1 MVYISLYIN
10 DMQVGHVFGG
20 IMERI
25 DAGRPSRHKL
35 FFLLAAAGLLAIL
48 TAELMLSMRQM
59 SLTVDEGAHLYA
71 GYQHWRARD
80 FGVNPEHP
88 PLVKMVAAL
97 PLLGMNLKQ
106 PHPPN
111 PIFIVEEYAGGDE
124 LMQAN
129 DMNLLLTRSRTA
141 VSVFTLLLG
150 VLVFAMGYEMFGPQ
164 AALLALALFTF
175 EPMVL
180 AHGALVTTDM
190 GVAACL
196 CAAVYAFYRYVKQP
210 GAARQL
216 VFGVAVGLTLVTKLS
231 GVLILPIVL
240 VCAAA
245 ELIPVWSTRRALR
258 LAGAICAGAAI
269 GYVIL
274 WGFYGFRYAARPA
287 GLVMMPALAQFVH
300 LMPGKTQTW
309 AVIHLAQWHLLPEA
323 YLYGW
328 TKLPAGTTRAPGFLF
343 GRLYQRGSWM
353 YFPVSLLI
361 KSSLTLLLLTL
372 LAPILFWR
380 GMLPYRRE
388 LIFLG
393 AGILIYLGA
402 SMTSDLN
409 IGVRHVLPVYPFAAV
424 LAGACAWAIAKSSKV
439 GMYAV
444 AAALLFQMVSSLHTY
459 PNYIPYGNEAFGGP
473 DKSYRYLA
481 DSNVDWAQSL
491 KQVSAYLG
499 AHQITDCWIAHS
511 GMNDDLSAAG
521 IPCRPLPTGLAMLV
535 GVPQAVI
542 PTHISGVV
550 LVGAQD
556 ASGALWG
563 EGDLN
568 PYRQFQEGKPEAM
581 VASAVL
587 VYRGTYDVS
596 LASAQSHV
604 SQIPVLL
611 RQGLAER
618 AVEEAR
624 TAAGLVPDSASLK
637 AQLGGILKKVHRD
650 AEANEVF
657 AEAMQLAKMHRPDDQ
672 SEQTAKLIEGLQ
684 QPGL

>member
-1 MVYISLYIN
+1 
-10 DMQVGHVFGG
+10 
-20 IMERI
+20 MERI
-25 DAGRPSRHKL
+25 DAGVPSRYRL
-35 FFLLAAAGLLAIL
+35 FFLLGAACLLAIL
-48 TAELMLSMRQM
+48 TAELLLSLRQM
-59 SLTVDEGAHLYA
+59 SLTLDESAHLYA
-71 GYQHWRARD
+71 GHQHWRARD

-111 PIFIVEEYAGGDE
+111 PFLIVEEYAGGGE

-129 DMNLLLTRSRTA
+129 DMNLLLTRGRTA
-141 VSVFTLLLG
+141 VCVFTLLLG

-164 AALLALALFTF
+164 TALLALALFTF

-190 GVAACL
+190 GLAACL

-210 GAARQL
+210 GAARLL
-216 VFGVAVGLTLVTKLS
+216 VFGVTVGLTLVTKLS

-269 GYVIL
+269 GYAIL
-274 WGFYGFRYAARPA
+274 WGFYGFRYAARPS
-287 GLVMMPALAQFVH
+287 GLVMVPALAQFVH
-300 LMPGKTQTW
+300 MMPGKTQTW
-309 AVIHLAQWHLLPEA
+309 AVVHLAQWHLLPEA

-328 TKLPAGTTRAPGFLF
+328 TKLPAGVTHVPGFLF
-343 GRLYQRGSWM
+343 GRLYDRGSWM
-353 YFPVSLLI
+353 YFPAALLI

-372 LAPILFWR
+372 VAPTLFWR
-380 GMLPYRRE
+380 GLLPYRRE
-388 LIFLG
+388 LVFLG
-393 AGILIYLGA
+393 AGILVYLGA

-424 LAGACAWAIAKSSKV
+424 LAGTCAWAIAKSSKV
-439 GMYAV
+439 AMYAV
-444 AAALLFQMVSSLHTY
+444 AALLLFQMVSSLRTY
-459 PNYIPYGNEAFGGP
+459 PNYIPYANEAFGGP

-481 DSNVDWAQSL
+481 DSNVDWAQTL
-491 KQVSAYLG
+491 KQVSAYLV
-499 AHQITDCWIAHS
+499 AHQITECWIAHS
-511 GMNDDLSAAG
+511 GLSDDLAAAG
-521 IPCRPLPTGLAMLV
+521 VPCKPLPTGLALMA
-535 GVPQAVI
+535 GAPQAVI

-556 ASGALWG
+556 ASGVLWG

-568 PYRQFQEGKPEAM
+568 PYRQFQEGTPEAM

-587 VYRGTYDVS
+587 VYRGSYDVT

-611 RQGLAER
+611 QQGLAER

-624 TAAGLVPDSASLK
+624 TAVGLVPDSARLK
-637 AQLGGILKKVHRD
+637 AQLGGTLKKVHRD
-650 AEANEVF
+650 PEANDAF
-657 AEAMQLAKMHRPDDQ
+657 AEAMQLAKTHRPNDQ
-672 SEQTAKLIEGLQ
+672 SKQIAKLITGLQ
-684 QPGL
+684 QPAF

>member
-1 MVYISLYIN
+1 
-10 DMQVGHVFGG
+10 
-20 IMERI
+20 MERI
-25 DAGRPSRHKL
+25 DAGVPSRYRL
-35 FFLLAAAGLLAIL
+35 FFLLGAACLLAIL
-48 TAELMLSMRQM
+48 TAELLLSLRQM
-59 SLTVDEGAHLYA
+59 SLTLDESAHLYA
-71 GYQHWRARD
+71 GHQHWRARD

-111 PIFIVEEYAGGDE
+111 PFFIVEEYAGGGE

-129 DMNLLLTRSRTA
+129 DMNLLLTRGRTA
-141 VSVFTLLLG
+141 VCVFTLLLG

-164 AALLALALFTF
+164 TALLALALFTF

-190 GVAACL
+190 GLAACL

-210 GAARQL
+210 GAARLL
-216 VFGVAVGLTLVTKLS
+216 VFGVTVGLTLVTKLS

-269 GYVIL
+269 GYAIL
-274 WGFYGFRYAARPA
+274 WGFYGFRYAARPS
-287 GLVMMPALAQFVH
+287 GLVMVPALAQFVH
-300 LMPGKTQTW
+300 MMPGKTQTW
-309 AVIHLAQWHLLPEA
+309 AVVHLAQWHLLPEA

-328 TKLPAGTTRAPGFLF
+328 TKLPAGVTHVPGFLF
-343 GRLYQRGSWM
+343 GRLYDRGSWM
-353 YFPVSLLI
+353 YFPAALLI

-372 LAPILFWR
+372 VAPTLFWR
-380 GMLPYRRE
+380 GLLPYRRE
-388 LIFLG
+388 LVFLG
-393 AGILIYLGA
+393 AGILVYLGA

-424 LAGACAWAIAKSSKV
+424 LAGTCAWAIAKSSKV
-439 GMYAV
+439 AMYAV
-444 AAALLFQMVSSLHTY
+444 AALLLFQMVSSLRTY
-459 PNYIPYGNEAFGGP
+459 PNYIPYANEAFGGP

-481 DSNVDWAQSL
+481 DSNVDWAQTL
-491 KQVSAYLG
+491 KQVSAYLV
-499 AHQITDCWIAHS
+499 AHQITECWIAHS
-511 GMNDDLSAAG
+511 GLSDDLAAAG
-521 IPCRPLPTGLAMLV
+521 VPCKPLPTGLALMA
-535 GVPQAVI
+535 GAPQAVI

-556 ASGALWG
+556 ASGVLWG

-568 PYRQFQEGKPEAM
+568 PYRQFQEGTPEAM

-587 VYRGTYDVS
+587 VYRGSYDVT

-611 RQGLAER
+611 QQGLAER

-624 TAAGLVPDSASLK
+624 TAVGLVPDSARLK
-637 AQLGGILKKVHRD
+637 AQLGGTLKKVHRD
-650 AEANEVF
+650 PEANDAF
-657 AEAMQLAKMHRPDDQ
+657 AEAMQLAKTHRPNDQ
-672 SEQTAKLIEGLQ
+672 SKQIAKLITGLQ
-684 QPGL
+684 QPAF

>member
-1 MVYISLYIN
+1 
-10 DMQVGHVFGG
+10 
-20 IMERI
+20 MERI
-25 DAGRPSRHKL
+25 DASGTPRYRP
-35 FFLLAAAGLLAIL
+35 FFLLAAACLLAIL
-48 TAELMLSMRQM
+48 TAELLFSSRQM
-59 SLTVDEGAHLYA
+59 SRTIDESAHLYA

-111 PIFIVEEYAGGDE
+111 PFFIVEEYAGGGE

-129 DMNLLLTRSRTA
+129 GVDLLLTRARTA
-141 VSVFTLLLG
+141 VCVFTLLLG

-164 AALLALALFTF
+164 TALLALALFTF

-190 GVAACL
+190 GLAACL

-210 GAARQL
+210 GAARLL
-216 VFGVAVGLTLVTKLS
+216 VFGVTVGLTLVTKLS

-245 ELIPVWSTRRALR
+245 ELIPVWSTKRAFR
-258 LAGAICAGAAI
+258 LAGAICAGVAI

-287 GLVMMPALAQFVH
+287 GLVMVPALAQFVH
-300 LMPGKTQTW
+300 MMPGKTQTW
-309 AVIHLAQWHLLPEA
+309 AVVHLAQWHLLPEA

-328 TKLPAGTTRAPGFLF
+328 TKLPAGVTHVPGFLF
-343 GRLYQRGSWM
+343 GRLYDQGSWR
-353 YFPVSLLI
+353 YFPAALLI
-361 KSSLTLLLLTL
+361 KSSLTLLFLTL

-388 LIFLG
+388 LVFLG

-439 GMYAV
+439 AMYAV
-444 AAALLFQMVSSLHTY
+444 AAVLLFQMVSSLRTY
-459 PNYIPYGNEAFGGP
+459 PNYIPYANEAFGGP

-481 DSNVDWAQSL
+481 DSNVDWAQTL

-499 AHQITDCWIAHS
+499 ANQITECWIAHA
-511 GMNDDLSAAG
+511 GLNDDLAAAG
-521 IPCRPLPTGLAMLV
+521 VPCKPLPTGLALMA
-535 GVPQAVI
+535 GMPQAVI

-556 ASGALWG
+556 ASGMLWG

-568 PYRQFQEGKPEAM
+568 PYRQFQEGTPEAM

-587 VYRGTYDVS
+587 VYRGSYDVT

-624 TAAGLVPDSASLK
+624 TAVGLVPDSARLG
-637 AQLGGILKKVHRD
+637 AQLGSTLKKVHRD
-650 AEANEVF
+650 PEANEAF
-657 AEAMQLAKMHRPDDQ
+657 AEAMQLAKMHRPNDQ
-672 SEQTAKLIEGLQ
+672 SEQIAKLITGLQ
-684 QPGL
+684 QPAF

>member
-1 MVYISLYIN
+1 MKQGNAVDFPRLRRF
-10 DMQVGHVFGG
+10 V
-20 IMERI
+20 
-25 DAGRPSRHKL
+25 L
-35 FFLLAAAGLLAIL
+35 FAAACLLAIL
-48 TAELMLSMRQM
+48 ATELLLSSRQM
-59 SLTVDEGAHLYA
+59 SATVDESTHLYA

-88 PLVKMVAAL
+88 PLVKLVAAL
-97 PLLGMNLKQ
+97 PLLEMNLKQ

-111 PIFIVEEYAGGDE
+111 PYFIVEEYVGGAQ
-124 LMQAN
+124 LMDLN
-129 DMNLLLTRSRTA
+129 DRNVLLTRSRTA
-141 VSVFTLLLG
+141 VCVFTLLLG
-150 VLVFAMGYEMFGPQ
+150 LVIFSAGYEMFGPQ

-190 GVAACL
+190 GLTACL
-196 CAAVYAFYRYVKQP
+196 FAAVYAFYRYVKHP
-210 GAARQL
+210 VIGRL
-216 VFGVAVGLTLVTKLS
+216 MVFGIAVGLTLATKMS
-231 GVLILPIVL
+231 GVLILPIV
-240 VCAAA
+240 VACAAA

-258 LAGAICAGAAI
+258 LIGAICAGMAI

-274 WGFYGFRYAARPA
+274 WGFYGFRYAARPT

-300 LMPGKTQTW
+300 IMPGKTQTW
-309 AVIHLAQWHLLPEA
+309 AVVHLAQWHLLPEA

-328 TKLPAGTTRAPGFLF
+328 TKLPAGSTHVPGFLL
-343 GRLYQRGSWM
+343 GRFYERGSWM
-353 YFPVSLLI
+353 YFPIALLI
-361 KSSLTLLLLTL
+361 KSSLTLLSLTL

-380 GMLPYRRE
+380 GLLPYRRE
-388 LIFLG
+388 LVFLG
-393 AGILIYLGA
+393 VGILIYLGA

-424 LAGACAWAIAKSSKV
+424 LAGACAWAIAKSSKI
-439 GMYAV
+439 GMYAI
-444 AAALLFQMVSSLHTY
+444 AAALLFQLVSSLHTY
-459 PNYIPYGNEAFGGP
+459 PNYIPYANEAFGGP

-481 DSNVDWAQSL
+481 DSNVDWAQTL

-499 AHQITDCWIAHS
+499 AHQIKECWIAHS
-511 GMNDDLSAAG
+511 GMNDDLAAAG
-521 IPCRPLPTGLAMLV
+521 IPCKSLPTGLALKI
-535 GVPQAVI
+535 GKPQAVI

-587 VYRGTYDVS
+587 VYRGRYDVT

-604 SQIPVLL
+604 SQIPELL
-611 RQGLAER
+611 GQGLGDR

-624 TAAGLVPDSASLK
+624 TAVALVPDSAIMK
-637 AQLGGILKKVHRD
+637 VQLGGVLKKVHQD
-650 AEANEVF
+650 PEATQVF
-657 AEAMQLAKMHRPDDQ
+657 ADAMQLAKTHQPNDQSNQIAELIAKLQRPD
-672 SEQTAKLIEGLQ
+672 L
-684 QPGL
+684 